1 MTAGVSN
8 VKEFVLAQRKLVTEK
23 AAAGGGGSA
32 RPPEVRVSKFSN
44 SGALKMGFTADV
56 KVPDGTD
63 ELIKE
68 QTLRNRR
75 LLADGQPPDQSLIS
89 VFAVK
94 EGEGEEEDE
103 LSDPIMD
110 GWELISIG
118 PEGFEIRMNFTN
130 PVAISSSDEPDLL
143 LI

>member
-1 MTAGVSN
+1 MTAGVTN
-8 VKEFVLAQRKLVTEK
+8 VKKLILAQRELVTEQ
-23 AAAGGGGSA
+23 AAKSTSGGA

-44 SGALKMGFTADV
+44 SGSLKMGFTSDV
-56 KVPDGTD
+56 KVPDGTGD
-63 ELIKE
+63 LIKE
-68 QTLRNRR
+68 QTENNRR
-75 LLADGQPPDQSLIS
+75 RLADGLPPDQSLIE

-94 EGEGEEEDE
+94 EEDGEEE
-103 LSDPIMD
+103 LSEPIMD

-118 PEGFEIRMNFTN
+118 PEGFEIQMNFTN